1 MIAKTIK
8 YKDYNG
14 ENREEKFYFNLSK
27 AEVTEMELSTE
38 GGLAEKIQAIINA
51 NNTPE
56 IIKLYKELIL
66 KAYGEKTADGR
77 RFRKVDDE
85 GHRLSIAFSETEAY
99 STLFMELAND
109 DVKAAEFVNGIM
121 PVDLNQEEINKEV
134 NKLKNQNDTI
144 NS

>member
-56 IIKLYKELIL
+56 IIKLFKELIL